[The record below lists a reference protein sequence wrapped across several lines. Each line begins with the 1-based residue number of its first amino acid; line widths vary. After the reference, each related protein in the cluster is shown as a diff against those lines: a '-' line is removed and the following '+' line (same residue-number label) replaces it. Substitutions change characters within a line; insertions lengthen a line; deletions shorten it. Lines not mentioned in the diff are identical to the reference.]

1 MVATLGGTLL
11 TFSFKNQ
18 RTLTLGSTESD
29 YVALSACAQEVNFVG
44 MLLGEMTEVE
54 NPSVFYEDNQSA
66 IFLAK
71 NGQVRIRTN
80 HVGIRHHF
88 LRDVVEENDID
99 IQYIRS
105 EYNPADIITNNTSEA
120 YFSRHTKTIT
130 NRELWELMETG
141 RDNVNNIGVMC
152 GVTYCDLN

>member
-1 MVATLGGTLL
+1 M
-11 TFSFKNQ
+11 
-18 RTLTLGSTESD
+18 TLGSTESE

-105 EYNPADIITNNTSEA
+105 EEKPFDIITKNTLEA
-120 YFSRHTKTIT
+120 DFARRMRRIT
-130 NRELWELMETG
+130 EGELWELVDTG
-141 RDNVNNIGVMC
+141 RENFKKTGVMDD
-152 GVTYCDLN
+152 VINHDNTEYSSRTLSEVLNRINRNK